1 MMTGPARPDATEVA
15 GAALVLGEASF
26 GYDGHP
32 AVSGLNL
39 SVMPGEAV
47 AVIGANGS
55 GKSTLLKGLLGL
67 VPRLSGTMAVAG
79 TGRRGT
85 GGRGLG
91 YLPQSD
97 AIDPELPVT
106 LRQIVTMGRYRG
118 LGLFRWAGAAD
129 RRMVRE
135 ALETVGMGSHAGARF
150 GDLSG
155 GQRQRGLLA
164 RAIASE
170 PAILL
175 LDEPFN
181 GLDRPNRT
189 ALIEALRRLKEQGV
203 AILVSTHDLEIA
215 REVCDS
221 VLLLEG
227 RQIAY
232 GPRDKVLTL
241 ENVQAT
247 FANVQ
252 VEIDGHTLVTPGH
265 EVFSA

>member
-1 MMTGPARPDATEVA
+1 MTAPPRQSTPAPADS
-15 GAALVLGEASF
+15 AALVLRNAAF
-26 GYDGHP
+26 GYDGRP
-32 AVSGLNL
+32 AVTGLNF

-67 VPRLSGTMAVAG
+67 VPRLAG
-79 TGRRGT
+79 TLTAPTATDAAARG
-85 GGRGLG
+85 GLG
-91 YLPQSD
+91 YLPQQD

-106 LRQIVTMGRYRG
+106 LRQVVSMGRYRR
-118 LGLFRWAGAAD
+118 LGLFRWPSARD
-129 RRMVRE
+129 REVVHD
-135 ALETVGMGSHAGARF
+135 ALNVVGLGSKAVARF

-164 RAIASE
+164 RAIAAE

-189 ALIEALRRLKEQGV
+189 ALIDALRHLKEQGV

-215 REVCDS
+215 REVCDT
-221 VLLLEG
+221 VLLLDG
-227 RQIAY
+227 GQLAY
-232 GPRDKVLTL
+232 GPRDEVLTL

-247 FANVQ
+247 FMHVQ
-252 VEIDGHTLVTPGH
+252 VELDGHTLVTPGH
-265 EVFSA
+265 EETPS